1 MNSMIYKWRMYLR
14 NLKSL
19 KKGLLLR
26 NRTVMVRKKIRP
38 LKKTK
43 KIKKVKLKEKNLEKY
58 DFYIKKNYF
67 ILFYFITDI
76 FVINLSNDDSLSK
89 QRKQSYT

>member
-1 MNSMIYKWRMYLR
+1 
-14 NLKSL
+14 
-19 KKGLLLR
+19 
-26 NRTVMVRKKIRP
+26 MVRKKIRP

-67 ILFYFITDI
+67 I
-76 FVINLSNDDSLSK
+76 
-89 QRKQSYT
+89 

>member
-1 MNSMIYKWRMYLR
+1 MIYKWRRYLR

>member
-1 MNSMIYKWRMYLR
+1 MM
-14 NLKSL
+14 
-19 KKGLLLR
+19 
-26 NRTVMVRKKIRP
+26 RKKIRP
-38 LKKTK
+38 QKKMM

>member
-1 MNSMIYKWRMYLR
+1 
-14 NLKSL
+14 
-19 KKGLLLR
+19 
-26 NRTVMVRKKIRP
+26 MVRKKIRP